1 MITKELAISTANMVR
16 SLYPL
21 LNNPNDIIKSAIQD
35 GVLSELDEK
44 NNKAVWGRLVAI
56 LNRENQ

>member
-1 MITKELAISTANMVR
+1 MLTKELAISTANIVR
-16 SLYPL
+16 SLYPS